1 MHPIV
6 IILPAAA
13 LIAGPRLWVRHVLKQ
28 YNRKE
33 EDLPGTAAQLA
44 RELLDGQGLQD
55 VAVERTDL
63 GDHYDP
69 RTRAVRLNRDK
80 FERKTLTAVTTAA
93 HEVSHAIQHASGYRP
108 FVWRGR
114 LVKLA
119 QVTGEAGF
127 AVLLAAPITA
137 LAARKP
143 LPPTLVGSAALAM
156 LGTGM
161 AAQLAAV
168 PTELDASFSRA
179 LPMLRAEYVDDDQ
192 VADARKILVA
202 CSLTYIASSLVA
214 VLHIWPWLGRGSGAS
229 GVVQSVVTG
238 RLTTC
243 QPASELPVRS
253 QCPRRKAHRI
263 PVRKRNRGGLLED
276 ALRQFGKPLIRSWL
290 SYSRNR

>member
-13 LIAGPRLWVRHVLKQ
+13 LIVGPRLWVSHVLKQ

-33 EDLPGTAAQLA
+33 EDLPCTAAQLA
-44 RELLDGQGLQD
+44 RELLDRQGLQD
-55 VAVERTDL
+55 VVVERTDL

-69 RTRAVRLNRDK
+69 HTRAVRLNRDK
-80 FERKTLTAVTTAA
+80 FQRKTLTAVTTAA
-93 HEVSHAIQHASGYRP
+93 HEVSHAIQHENGYRP
-108 FVWRGR
+108 FIWRGR
-114 LVKLA
+114 LTKLA

-127 AVLLAAPITA
+127 AILLAVPITA
-137 LAARKP
+137 LATRKS

-161 AAQLAAV
+161 AAQFAAV

-179 LPMLRAEYVDDDQ
+179 LPMLRAGYVDDEQ
-192 VADARKILVA
+192 VADVRKILVA

-214 VLHIWPWLGRGSGAS
+214 VLHIWPWLGRGTGA
-229 GVVQSVVTG
+229 GIFLQPTAITALTACQSVSDV
-238 RLTTC
+238 
-243 QPASELPVRS
+243 PVRK
-253 QCPRRKAHRI
+253 PRPSPKKRRL
-263 PVRKRNRGGLLED
+263 PVRKRKQGGLLED

-290 SYSRNR
+290 RYSRQR

>member
-1 MHPIV
+1 MHPIA

-13 LIAGPRLWVRHVLKQ
+13 LIVGPRLWVNHVLKQ

-44 RELLDGQGLQD
+44 RELLDRQGLQD

-69 RTRAVRLNRDK
+69 RTRVVRLSRDK
-80 FERKTLTAVTTAA
+80 FERKSLTALTTAA
-93 HEVSHAIQHASGYRP
+93 HEVSHASQHATGYRP

-114 LVKLA
+114 LAKLA

-127 AVLLAAPITA
+127 AVLLAVPITA
-137 LAARKP
+137 LATRKP
-143 LPPTLVGSAALAM
+143 LPPTLVGSAAVAM

-179 LPMLRAEYVDDDQ
+179 LPMLQDAYVDDDQ
-192 VADARKILVA
+192 VADVKKILVA

-214 VLHIWPWLGRGSGAS
+214 VLHIWPWLGRGTGA
-229 GVVQSVVTG
+229 GLTACQPVSVV
-238 RLTTC
+238 
-243 QPASELPVRS
+243 PVRK
-253 QCPRRKAHRI
+253 QRRRRKKHRI
-263 PVRKRNRGGLLED
+263 RVRKRNQDGLLED

-290 SYSRNR
+290 RYSRKR

>member
-1 MHPIV
+1 MHPIA

-13 LIAGPRLWVRHVLKQ
+13 LIVGPRLWVNHVLKQ

-44 RELLDGQGLQD
+44 RELLDRQGLQD

-69 RTRAVRLNRDK
+69 RTRVVRLSRDK
-80 FERKTLTAVTTAA
+80 FERKSLTALTTAA
-93 HEVSHAIQHASGYRP
+93 HEVSHAIQHATGYRP

-114 LVKLA
+114 LAKLA

-127 AVLLAAPITA
+127 AVLLAVPITA
-137 LAARKP
+137 LATRKP
-143 LPPTLVGSAALAM
+143 LPPTLVGSAAVAM

-179 LPMLRAEYVDDDQ
+179 LPMLQDAYVDDDQ
-192 VADARKILVA
+192 VADVKKILVA

-214 VLHIWPWLGRGSGAS
+214 VLHIWPWLGRGTGA
-229 GVVQSVVTG
+229 GLTACQAVSVV
-238 RLTTC
+238 
-243 QPASELPVRS
+243 PVRK
-253 QCPRRKAHRI
+253 QRRRRKKHRI
-263 PVRKRNRGGLLED
+263 RVRKRNRDGLLED

-290 SYSRNR
+290 RYSRKR